1 MIAGETCSSLFL
13 LRRRIQGEGAD
24 SPAPIRPTACLRTE
38 ILTSKGSYI
47 TFQLA
52 DFVMKRTLHFATK
65 LNFRDIKKCNCFSVP
80 SYDLFASAHKAVF
93 PALTTTGV
101 HRLRKTW
108 SSLLS
113 QLITKKVQQAFLNQS
128 LPPPPPCPQS
138 KIPGSAPAS
147 LGQDVLSVS
156 ALRGPS

>member
-1 MIAGETCSSLFL
+1 MRHVLVCFFSGGGS
-13 LRRRIQGEGAD
+13 RGRVRIP
-24 SPAPIRPTACLRTE
+24 PAPIRPSACLRTE

-65 LNFRDIKKCNCFSVP
+65 LNFRDIKKCNCFLVP

-128 LPPPPPCPQS
+128 LTPPGRNQKFLDPLLPPLVKMS
-138 KIPGSAPAS
+138 F
-147 LGQDVLSVS
+147 
-156 ALRGPS
+156 R